1 MNFVIFEKN
10 NNVIFQILLSFTVI
24 SLGFTSFSYF
34 TRLVDFKKKYFYLS
48 LGLLFLTVLCFL
60 LFEKFQQEF
69 PAFKFALILMFSFA
83 IPILFFMRKIMEF
96 RMKNFTK
103 RNNQNQG
110 LQHFYTHFKKL
121 KEYAF
126 AFFLVMIVFYQIL
139 IIWVPKITEGINQ
152 EN

>member
-24 SLGFTSFSYF
+24 SLGLTSFSYF

-60 LFEKFQQEF
+60 FFEKFQQEF

-96 RMKNFTK
+96 RMKNFTES
-103 RNNQNQG
+103 NNQNQG

-139 IIWVPKITEGINQ
+139 IIWVPKITENIY
-152 EN
+152 

>member
-34 TRLVDFKKKYFYLS
+34 TRLVDFKKNYFYLS
-48 LGLLFLTVLCFL
+48 LVLLFLTVLCFL
-60 LFEKFQQEF
+60 FFEKFQQEF

-103 RNNQNQG
+103 SKNQNQG

-121 KEYAF
+121 KNMLSPSF
-126 AFFLVMIVFYQIL
+126 
-139 IIWVPKITEGINQ
+139 
-152 EN
+152 

>member
-60 LFEKFQQEF
+60 FFEKFQQEF

-83 IPILFFMRKIMEF
+83 VPILFFMRKIMEF

-103 RNNQNQG
+103 SNNQNQG

-139 IIWVPKITEGINQ
+139 IIWVPKITENIH
-152 EN
+152 

>member
-34 TRLVDFKKKYFYLS
+34 TRLLDFKKKYFYLS

-60 LFEKFQQEF
+60 FFEKFQQEF

-139 IIWVPKITEGINQ
+139 IIWVPKITENIH
-152 EN
+152 

>member
-34 TRLVDFKKKYFYLS
+34 TRLIDFKKNYFYLS

-60 LFEKFQQEF
+60 FFEKFQQEF

-83 IPILFFMRKIMEF
+83 VPILFFMRKIMEF

-103 RNNQNQG
+103 SNNQNQG

-139 IIWVPKITEGINQ
+139 IIWVPKITENIH
-152 EN
+152 

>member
-24 SLGFTSFSYF
+24 SLGLTSFSYF
-34 TRLVDFKKKYFYLS
+34 TRLIDFKKNYFYLS

-60 LFEKFQQEF
+60 FFEKFQQEF

-139 IIWVPKITEGINQ
+139 IIWVPKITENIH
-152 EN
+152 

>member
-34 TRLVDFKKKYFYLS
+34 TRLVDFKENYFYLS
-48 LGLLFLTVLCFL
+48 LGLLFFDCFVFL
-60 LFEKFQQEF
+60 FFEKFQQEF

-103 RNNQNQG
+103 SNNQNQG
-110 LQHFYTHFKKL
+110 LQNLYTHFKKL

-152 EN
+152 QN

>member
-1 MNFVIFEKN
+1 MNFVIFEEIN
-10 NNVIFQILLSFTVI
+10 DVIFQILLSFTVI

-60 LFEKFQQEF
+60 FFEKFQQEF

-83 IPILFFMRKIMEF
+83 VSILFFMRKIMDF
-96 RMKNFTK
+96 RMKNFTES
-103 RNNQNQG
+103 NNQNKG
-110 LQHFYTHFKKL
+110 LQNLYTHFKKL
-121 KEYAF
+121 EEYAF

-139 IIWVPKITEGINQ
+139 IIWVPKITENIH
-152 EN
+152 